1 MVRVVACGWLN
12 RSVLD
17 FVVKA
22 GTQHFVAQRVTA
34 IGLVFLGLWFAG
46 SISSLDLL
54 AHGIVIGFIAEP
66 LNVFL
71 LSLLAATLVY
81 HSYLGVQVVIEDYV
95 HAKGINV
102 ASLMASRIAHILIA
116 IASMYAIF
124 KIGLF
129 E

>member
-1 MVRVVACGWLN
+1 MVCVVACGWFDG
-12 RSVLD
+12 SVLD
-17 FVVKA
+17 VVVKA

-34 IGLVFLGLWFAG
+34 IGLVFLGLWFVG
-46 SISSLDLL
+46 SISGLDLF
-54 AHGIVIGFIAEP
+54 AHGIVIAFIAEP

-71 LSLLAATLVY
+71 LSLLAATLAY

-95 HAKGINV
+95 HANSINV
-102 ASLMASRIAHILIA
+102 ASLLASRIAHILIA

-124 KIGLF
+124 KIGLV